1 MKGQTYYRLEERT
14 DMTLFHKII
23 PATPGGPT
31 RETIKEVSDQT

>member
-23 PATPGGPT
+23 PAMPGGPT